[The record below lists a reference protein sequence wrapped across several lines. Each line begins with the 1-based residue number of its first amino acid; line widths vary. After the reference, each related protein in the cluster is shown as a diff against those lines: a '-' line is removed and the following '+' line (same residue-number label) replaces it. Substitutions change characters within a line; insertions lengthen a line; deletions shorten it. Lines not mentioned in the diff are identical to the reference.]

1 MFDYL
6 YMLIYT
12 VLILSTD
19 LSETNSY
26 FAGCIK
32 IPKEIT
38 LHLIVSFLSF
48 YCHEKYIIKI
58 IRTNFN
64 VRQYYNSLKSHTD

>member
-1 MFDYL
+1 M
-6 YMLIYT
+6 YT

-38 LHLIVSFLSF
+38 LHLSSISLCPFENT
-48 YCHEKYIIKI
+48 YRHERYILKT

-64 VRQYYNSLKSHTD
+64 VGQYYNSVKSHTV